1 MKSIITKYFILGI
14 LIGESFSVSAQQK
27 QRTSERSFQ
36 QEVQK
41 ANRLKDHRNNMLQ
54 KMESR
59 ERINNDQRSKNNVH
73 AIPNSNNRVI
83 KNPSTGQQIK
93 PKGQ

>member
-14 LIGESFSVSAQQK
+14 LIGASFSVSAQQK

-59 ERINNDQRSKNNVH
+59 ERINNDQRSKNNVP